1 MKASSTQP
9 AAGVHAPGAAAA
21 EKPAAPL
28 SEAAASVVS
37 ATERLET
44 LYTEATTLADS
55 LGDASSELNEFIH
68 EQAHTRPYAA
78 LGVAAGAGFILAGGL
93 TPKVGGL
100 LLTLGGK
107 MLANRL
113 LREVLDSA
121 QA

>member
-1 MKASSTQP
+1 MKSSSTQP
-9 AAGVHAPGAAAA
+9 ASDAFTPGTADHR
-21 EKPAAPL
+21 AAPA
-28 SEAAASVVS
+28 SEAAATVVT

-44 LYTEATTLADS
+44 IYTEATTLAES
-55 LGDASSELNEFIH
+55 VGDATAELSEFIH

-113 LREVLDSA
+113 LRGVLDSA